1 MKKIGIIDYGL
12 GNLESVNSAIIK
24 NNADCIITNSPTEIS
39 KCDKLILPGVGSFEK
54 AMTNIKKHKINEIIS
69 DALINQKDILGICLG
84 MQILLSKSYEFGEH
98 KGLNIIKG
106 EVKNLKTFDKNIK
119 TPHIGWNNI
128 ILEEVKKK
136 KFINYLFEGI
146 DDQEKFYFV
155 HSYYCISQDND
166 ALLASTKYQGLIF
179 SSVLKKGNVTACQF
193 HPEKSGITGLKF
205 FKNWINA

>member
-12 GNLESVNSAIIK
+12 GNLESVNSAVIK
-24 NNADCIITNSPTEIS
+24 NNAECIITNCPKEIS

-54 AMTNIKKHKINEIIS
+54 AMLNINKYKIYKIIE
-69 DALINQKDILGICLG
+69 DALINQKNILGICLG

-106 EVKNLKTFDKNIK
+106 EVKNLKTFDKNVK

-128 ILEEVKKK
+128 ILERKK
-136 KFINYLFEGI
+136 INNSINHLFEGI
-146 DDQEKFYFV
+146 DDKERFYFV
-155 HSYYCISQDND
+155 HSYYCISQDD
-166 ALLASTKYQGLIF
+166 DTLLASTKYQGFIF
-179 SSVLKKGNVTACQF
+179 SSVLKKGNLTACQF
-193 HPEKSGITGLKF
+193 HPEKSGITGLRF